1 MPHRRLS
8 VIALVSVAAWA
19 VAAPAPKDDPV
30 ILLDLKAAANA
41 KLNENLHSNNY
52 PNNNLAAL
60 PAGRKKYGEVEFLVG
75 ETYLQ
80 LGSSMVEKKPEKI
93 EGIKVGR
100 EFKKVHFLHAV
111 GYSAPADTV
120 VGKYVVHYADDTKAE
135 IEIVYG
141 KDVVDW
147 WAYPDKPGPTRGV
160 TAWEGENE
168 PSKGFEAK
176 VKLYRLTWDNPSPKK
191 AIKAID
197 FVNAAP
203 ETGCAPFCVAI
214 TGDNR

>member
-1 MPHRRLS
+1 MLHRWLT
-8 VIALVSVAAWA
+8 VITLVSGAALA
-19 VAAPAPKDDPV
+19 NAAPAPKDDPV
-30 ILLDLKAAANA
+30 LLLDLKSYANG
-41 KLNENLHSNNY
+41 KLNENLHGNNY
-52 PNNNLAAL
+52 PNNNLASL
-60 PAGRKKYGEVEFLVG
+60 PAGRKKFGEVEFLIG

-80 LGSSMVEKKPEKI
+80 LGSNLVEKKPEKI

-100 EFKKVHFLHAV
+100 EFKKVHFLHAC
-111 GYSAPADTV
+111 GYRAENDKV
-120 VGKYVVHYADDTKAE
+120 VGKYVVRYADDTKAE

-168 PSKGFEAK
+168 ASKGFEAK
-176 VKLYRLTWDNPSPKK
+176 IKLYRLTWDNPNPKK

-197 FVNAAP
+197 FVNTAP